1 VPSHFSPLTRIENNQ
16 PGRMLS
22 LLKKTELSSEITFTE
37 YLAPDLRFGN
47 CRGVN
52 WRASRPHP
60 VLQITGNTFRFVMVR

>member
-1 VPSHFSPLTRIENNQ
+1 
-16 PGRMLS
+16 MLS